1 MSRYIPKT
9 MDNFSALMGE
19 ALAGKEFDPNQ
30 FAQQAFQYL
39 NQSQQI
45 ALERQNAEEEKQ
57 YNRTRQEEIDQR
69 TFDRQDLADDITIL
83 NTYSELIKDM
93 PLSGITPDI
102 SGIVTKSQIGG
113 QIKENMINANMQLQ
127 NVTGNI
133 NTSYQNYLSAETM
146 EGKKE
151 ALDSMSLG
159 LNMLKSDSSQY
170 KDAHN
175 KYKLAI
181 EKENLM
187 ARIDVLKDSISTLGS
202 FHGVPDAVVSTALQR
217 IEQAGAAGNFD
228 LAQKIYND
236 VIKTGGGNLQGQR
249 DIEKA
254 NIQLIGQ
261 LVTNLDKIDDSFA
274 VTEGNRQGF
283 NQMFNQMLSSFLTT
297 SDIAAK
303 DGGDTA
309 AQILRQDEYR
319 NIYSEGKLVT
329 LDNDA
334 NLGSGRVLQAGTQ
347 IFAYI
352 DKNGGNNMV
361 TINPD
366 GTPNFSNIIKFD
378 DDSQYDAL
386 QGIKL

>member
-9 MDNFSALMGE
+9 MDNFSALMGQ
-19 ALAGKEFDPNQ
+19 AFAGKDLDPNQ

-39 NQSQQI
+39 NESQRI
-45 ALERQNAEEEKQ
+45 ALQNQNAEEEKQ
-57 YNRTRQEEIDQR
+57 YNRTRQESIDTR
-69 TFDRQDLADDITIL
+69 DNERIKLNDEITII
-83 NTYSELIKDM
+83 NSMNEFYKNS
-93 PLSGITPDI
+93 PLSSVTPDF
-102 SGIVTKSQIGG
+102 SGIVTETEIGT
-113 QIKENMINANMQLQ
+113 QIKNNMINANQQLV
-127 NVTGNI
+127 NVSANI
-133 NTSYQNYLSAETM
+133 DTSYQDYLSADTLEN
-146 EGKKE
+146 KKA
-151 ALDSMSLG
+151 ALDNMSLG
-159 LNMLKSDSSQY
+159 MNMLKPDSAQY
-170 KDAHN
+170 KSAHN
-175 KYKLAI
+175 KYKQAI

-187 ARIDVLKDSISTLGS
+187 ASVEVLVDSVSTLGS
-202 FHGVPDAVVSTALQR
+202 FHGVPDQVVSTALQR
-217 IEQAGAAGNFD
+217 IEQAGAAGNFE

-236 VIKTGGGNLQGQR
+236 VIKTGGGNLQGKR
-249 DIEKA
+249 DLEAA

-274 VTEGNRQGF
+274 VSEGNRQGF
-283 NQMFNQMLSSFLTT
+283 NQMFNNMLSNYLST

-319 NIYSEGKLVT
+319 SIYSEGKLVT

-334 NLGSGRVLQAGTQ
+334 NLGTGGVIPAGSQ

-366 GTPNFSNIIKFD
+366 GTPNFSNVIKFN

-386 QGIKL
+386 KGIKL

>member
-1 MSRYIPKT
+1 

-19 ALAGKEFDPNQ
+19 AFAGKELDPNA
-30 FAQQAFQYL
+30 FAQLAFQYL
-39 NQSQQI
+39 NQSQQL
-45 ALERQNAEEEKQ
+45 ALQNQNAEEEKQ
-57 YNRTRQEEIDQR
+57 YNRTRQETLDQR
-69 TFDRQDLADDITIL
+69 TAERQDLSDEITIL
-83 NTYSELIKDM
+83 TTYNDMIKDM
-93 PLSGITPDI
+93 PLSGITPDL
-102 SGIVTKSQIGG
+102 SGIVTKTDVGT
-113 QIKENMINANMQLQ
+113 QIKNNMIQSNQMLTS
-127 NVTGNI
+127 VTSNI
-133 NTSYQNYLSAETM
+133 NNNYQNYLAAENVET
-146 EGKKE
+146 KKQ
-151 ALDSMSLG
+151 ALEEMSLG
-159 LNMLKSDSSQY
+159 LNMLKADSAQY

-175 KYKLAI
+175 KYKTAI

-187 ARIDVLKDSISTLGS
+187 ASIEVLKDGISTLGD
-202 FHGVPDAVVSTALQR
+202 FHGVPQQVVSTALNR
-217 IEQAGAAGNFD
+217 IEQAGGAGNFE

-236 VIKTGGGNLQGQR
+236 VIKTGGGNLQGKR
-249 DIEKA
+249 DLDKA

-283 NQMFNQMLSSFLTT
+283 NQMFNQMLSSFLST

-303 DGGDTA
+303 DEGDTA
-309 AQILRQDEYR
+309 AQILRTDEYR

-329 LDNDA
+329 LPNDA
-334 NLGSGRVLQAGTQ
+334 NLGSGGIIPAGTQ

-366 GTPNFSNIIKFD
+366 GTPNFSNIIKFN

-386 QGIKL
+386 QGIRL